1 VEKML
6 CCPSE
11 SSVYLLE
18 PRRYRQKPVLSW
30 VNRSFRVI
38 VHSGIAAIG

>member
-11 SSVYLLE
+11 SSVYLLG
-18 PRRYRQKPVLSW
+18 PQRYRRKPVLFW
-30 VNRSFRVI
+30 VDRSFRVI
-38 VHSGIAAIG
+38 VHSGIAAMG